1 MEGIQKK
8 KNNGKIQEK
17 SIIIYIAAIFA
28 SPLRSRL

>member
-1 MEGIQKK
+1 MEGIQK